1 MTPAARAG
9 RKLVAHPDPVNQL
22 SQRSELYFKNSVLG
36 HFFGEIFAPES
47 G

>member
-9 RKLVAHPDPVNQL
+9 RKLVVHPDPVNQL
-22 SQRSELYFKNSVLG
+22 SQRSELYFKNSMLG
-36 HFFGEIFAPES
+36 QFFAEIFAPEL